1 LYASPSAQLLFIT
14 QDPPFVRGLS
24 VSYGSI
30 DFYLD
35 PPCLQRARQ
44 TSTGF
49 YLVGIKKKS
58 SDGLKKVDITLLYPT
73 KAQFLLFLAN
83 IIAAMDTGSGKTLI
97 SLLLIK
103 WMTAQEQSKGKLVIF
118 LVPQV
123 ALVEQQGKVLSKYTN
138 LRVLK
143 LHGSLELDLSDR
155 SGWQKRFET
164 NDVLIMTG
172 IWTFFC
178 CQFHK
183 I

>member
-1 LYASPSAQLLFIT
+1 MSTQSKADINGLLPRRYQEEILGWAKKGWYNSFMP
-14 QDPPFVRGLS
+14 DKKLS
-24 VSYGSI
+24 
-30 DFYLD
+30 
-35 PPCLQRARQ
+35 
-44 TSTGF
+44 
-49 YLVGIKKKS
+49 S
-58 SDGLKKVDITLLYPT
+58 SR
-73 KAQFLLFLAN
+73 FLAN

-123 ALVEQQGKVLSKYTN
+123 ALVEQQGKVLSKHTN
-138 LRVLK
+138 LKVMK

-172 IWTFFC
+172 IY
-178 CQFHK
+178 

>member
-1 LYASPSAQLLFIT
+1 MP
-14 QDPPFVRGLS
+14 DKKLS
-24 VSYGSI
+24 
-30 DFYLD
+30 
-35 PPCLQRARQ
+35 
-44 TSTGF
+44 
-49 YLVGIKKKS
+49 S
-58 SDGLKKVDITLLYPT
+58 SR
-73 KAQFLLFLAN
+73 FLAN

-123 ALVEQQGKVLSKYTN
+123 ALVEQQGKVLSKHTN
-138 LRVLK
+138 LKVMK

-172 IWTFFC
+172 IY
-178 CQFHK
+178 